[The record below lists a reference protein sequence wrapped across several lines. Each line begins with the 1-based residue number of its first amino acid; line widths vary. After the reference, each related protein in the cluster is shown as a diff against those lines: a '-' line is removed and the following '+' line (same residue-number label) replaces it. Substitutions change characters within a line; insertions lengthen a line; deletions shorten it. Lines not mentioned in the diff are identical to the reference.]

1 MSIKLISSQ
10 SLEQYNQASKKKSLM
25 EYAILLLS
33 YIIIGFMVAL
43 FSAEL
48 FK

>member
-1 MSIKLISSQ
+1 MAIKLISTN
-10 SLEQYNQASKKKSLM
+10 SLEQYNQANKKKSLAD
-25 EYAILLLS
+25 YAIILLS
-33 YIIIGFMVAL
+33 YIIIGFMIAL